1 MVVPVNRYSSF
12 FIRHSSVLRPSSFV
26 IRSEPAMPAASTSAD
41 RMPAEWEPHRA
52 TWLAWPHHAADW
64 PGKFAAIP
72 WVYAEII
79 RHLTQSETVCLLVA
93 DGKMEERVRRVLRKA
108 GVSFGRVDFYQV
120 PTDRVWT
127 RDYCPLF
134 VVNA

>member
-1 MVVPVNRYSSF
+1 VTAHRQHPGFQDSAIVTAPQ
-12 FIRHSSVLRPSSFV
+12 
-26 IRSEPAMPAASTSAD
+26 PAEF

-52 TWLAWPHHAADW
+52 TWVAWPHHAADW

-79 RHLTQSETVCLLVA
+79 RHLAENESVCVLIA
-93 DGKMEERVRRVLRKA
+93 DGKMEARAKKVLRKA
-108 GVSFGRVDFYQV
+108 GVNLGRVEFYPI

-127 RDYCPLF
+127 RDYCPTF
-134 VVNA
+134 VV